1 MRLALYLVWPV
12 LAAAADSAYV
22 GSQVCGGC
30 HRGIAAAQ
38 SNSRMAG
45 TWQGLDARDL
55 PPGYSASTREGEISY
70 QVRRTANRITWTI
83 TTPDRPPLT
92 AETEAVLGGPRQLS
106 FLIRVRDIEGVTLDR
121 APLVET
127 RYLYSKP
134 RNSLELSPGFPTERP
149 VSYQTSLGRVLSPQF
164 ENKCRTCHG
173 APATG
178 FGGEAGV
185 RCEHCHGPGADHVQS
200 VKKGVSQVG
209 IANPAKLNNAARIE
223 QCGKCHADGRNLADP
238 MPEDLLIS
246 DQADA
251 LVRTECYI
259 QSGQGLSC
267 STCHDPH
274 RDSPADAERY
284 TNACLSCHSLREKQ
298 HASICPVNAKEKCV
312 GCHMPAKP
320 DGSVRRVDHW
330 IRVLPSAAHTAK
342 SDPGLRSRLK
352 PKRIFLRTI
361 MVDSRTKADEIH
373 AELSRGGSFFDL
385 AQRYST
391 DTSAVSGGFMGAMS
405 VDELEANLANGASAL
420 RYGEISPV
428 LSVNGKST
436 IVQRLPGDF
445 RWQADRLY
453 EEALQLKADGRI
465 EAALEKNQEALQIY
479 PRFLRALVFLGST
492 LGEQGE
498 PARAVA
504 VLQHAARLYPEDPGA
519 QFNLGIAYGSAG
531 RPSDEIQAYR
541 RALAVEPDLI
551 SAYMNLAA
559 ALLAAG
565 QTEQAAETYRQA
577 IQVNPLS
584 VVLYYSLALVYERQ
598 GNAAA
603 AGRAL
608 AVASKIDPAFVKRQE
623 RSQ

>member
-1 MRLALYLVWPV
+1 
-12 LAAAADSAYV
+12 
-22 GSQVCGGC
+22 
-30 HRGIAAAQ
+30 
-38 SNSRMAG
+38 
-45 TWQGLDARDL
+45 
-55 PPGYSASTREGEISY
+55 
-70 QVRRTANRITWTI
+70 
-83 TTPDRPPLT
+83 
-92 AETEAVLGGPRQLS
+92 
-106 FLIRVRDIEGVTLDR
+106 
-121 APLVET
+121 
-127 RYLYSKP
+127 
-134 RNSLELSPGFPTERP
+134 
-149 VSYQTSLGRVLSPQF
+149 
-164 ENKCRTCHG
+164 
-173 APATG
+173 
-178 FGGEAGV
+178 
-185 RCEHCHGPGADHVQS
+185 
-200 VKKGVSQVG
+200 
-209 IANPAKLNNAARIE
+209 
-223 QCGKCHADGRNLADP
+223 
-238 MPEDLLIS
+238 
-246 DQADA
+246 
-251 LVRTECYI
+251 
-259 QSGQGLSC
+259 
-267 STCHDPH
+267 
-274 RDSPADAERY
+274 
-284 TNACLSCHSLREKQ
+284 
-298 HASICPVNAKEKCV
+298 
-312 GCHMPAKP
+312 
-320 DGSVRRVDHW
+320 
-330 IRVLPSAAHTAK
+330 
-342 SDPGLRSRLK
+342 
-352 PKRIFLRTI
+352 

-405 VDELEANLANGASAL
+405 DELEANLANAASAL
-420 RYGEISPV
+420 QYGEISPV

-436 IVQRLPGDF
+436 IVQRLPRDF

-608 AVASKIDPAFVKRQE
+608 AVASKIDPAFVKRQA